1 MLVVVAMIV
10 IIKACYKAIKNQQM
24 NILATTCKACT
35 EGNVCVTL
43 PKDNSASMCVYP
55 QAM

>member
-1 MLVVVAMIV
+1 
-10 IIKACYKAIKNQQM
+10 M

-43 PKDNSASMCVYP
+43 PKDISASMCVYP